1 MHWHKQQTCDVKKF
15 PKKGVLPNV
24 FNLMPPAQPDQ
35 QKYLGSLS
43 FFFYF
48 FFAMNYIIH
57 WLIQFHFHIVF

>member
-35 QKYLGSLS
+35 QKYLGRASVLVFFLQCFSDYIHNSLVNS
-43 FFFYF
+43 
-48 FFAMNYIIH
+48 I
-57 WLIQFHFHIVF
+57 

>member
-35 QKYLGSLS
+35 QKYLGRASVLV
-43 FFFYF
+43 
-48 FFAMNYIIH
+48 FFAMFFRLHYSLVISI
-57 WLIQFHFHIVF
+57 